1 MSAVV
6 FSVEGERLYLAL
18 ESATALAELD
28 DVAWQQEVS
37 QEIAKAERNALR
49 VVWNLRR
56 EEIGEELRTGRHPES
71 RRREAVAA

>member
-6 FSVEGERLYLAL
+6 FSDEGERLYLAL
-18 ESATALAELD
+18 ENATTLAAID

-37 QEIAKAERNALR
+37 QEITRAERNALR

-56 EEIGEELRTGRHPES
+56 EELAADLMRGQAWASFATV
-71 RRREAVAA
+71 AVAA